1 MSEGKMRKIDGAA
14 AVRARPGDESV
25 ACAYLDLV
33 AAAKLGDHANLVAL
47 RELGQRLVHQVSH
60 VLASPAHEAV
70 ARARVP
76 SDVTQSGDRGKQI
89 PRRGRESQSPASVDL
104 ANAAADVHHGCVHY
118 PRSLVHTLRVRCVA
132 TPRAPYPTAC
142 APPSP
147 PPPGFPATPSQD
159 PHLKIYPPII
169 ADKYAAPPDPKEE
182 MYVPM
187 KVVVVGDGAV
197 GKTSMLLCYTTNTF
211 PTDYMA
217 TVFDNYAVNVP
228 YGNQVVSLGLWDTAG
243 QEEYARYRP
252 LSYDKADGFI
262 LAFDLTSRKSME
274 NVHRR
279 WIKELRAQA
288 PGAPVVL
295 VGTKLDLRGAN
306 GGDVDGCV
314 ATKEGEAVGK
324 KIGAERYVECS
335 ALTQDNLGAVFDSA
349 VDVCMKRRAALRDK
363 GERNQGAQA
372 SGCCSIS

>member
-1 MSEGKMRKIDGAA
+1 
-14 AVRARPGDESV
+14 
-25 ACAYLDLV
+25 
-33 AAAKLGDHANLVAL
+33 
-47 RELGQRLVHQVSH
+47 
-60 VLASPAHEAV
+60 
-70 ARARVP
+70 
-76 SDVTQSGDRGKQI
+76 
-89 PRRGRESQSPASVDL
+89 
-104 ANAAADVHHGCVHY
+104 
-118 PRSLVHTLRVRCVA
+118 
-132 TPRAPYPTAC
+132 
-142 APPSP
+142 
-147 PPPGFPATPSQD
+147 
-159 PHLKIYPPII
+159 
-169 ADKYAAPPDPKEE
+169 

-295 VGTKLDLRGAN
+295 VGTKLDLRAS
-306 GGDVDGCV
+306 GDVDGCV

-363 GERNQGAQA
+363 GRETKERKHRGAVRYRK
-372 SGCCSIS
+372 C

>member
-1 MSEGKMRKIDGAA
+1 MWPAGKK
-14 AVRARPGDESV
+14 
-25 ACAYLDLV
+25 
-33 AAAKLGDHANLVAL
+33 
-47 RELGQRLVHQVSH
+47 
-60 VLASPAHEAV
+60 SPAEAESHILPRPSISRTPRPTSTMGAFTTHV
-70 ARARVP
+70 PSYTPFAFDASRLLGRRIQPRVP
-76 SDVTQSGDRGKQI
+76 
-89 PRRGRESQSPASVDL
+89 AS
-104 ANAAADVHHGCVHY
+104 A
-118 PRSLVHTLRVRCVA
+118 S
-132 TPRAPYPTAC
+132 APV
-142 APPSP
+142 
-147 PPPGFPATPSQD
+147 PATPSH
-159 PHLKIYPPII
+159 PHLKIHPPII

-295 VGTKLDLRGAN
+295 VGTKLDLRAS
-306 GGDVDGCV
+306 GDVDGCV

-363 GERNQGAQA
+363 GERNQGAQ

>member
-1 MSEGKMRKIDGAA
+1 M
-14 AVRARPGDESV
+14 
-25 ACAYLDLV
+25 
-33 AAAKLGDHANLVAL
+33 
-47 RELGQRLVHQVSH
+47 
-60 VLASPAHEAV
+60 
-70 ARARVP
+70 
-76 SDVTQSGDRGKQI
+76 TQSGDRGKQTESPSEAESHSLPRPSI
-89 PRRGRESQSPASVDL
+89 SRTPRPTSTMGAFTTHVPSYTPFAFDASRLLGRRIQPHAPRLRLRPPGSPRRRLTRIS
-104 ANAAADVHHGCVHY
+104 N
-118 PRSLVHTLRVRCVA
+118 
-132 TPRAPYPTAC
+132 
-142 APPSP
+142 
-147 PPPGFPATPSQD
+147 
-159 PHLKIYPPII
+159 KIHPPII

-295 VGTKLDLRGAN
+295 VGTKLDLRAS
-306 GGDVDGCV
+306 GDADGCV
-314 ATKEGEAVGK
+314 TTKEGEAVGK

>member
-1 MSEGKMRKIDGAA
+1 MGAFTTHVPSYTPFA
-14 AVRARPGDESV
+14 FDASR
-25 ACAYLDLV
+25 L
-33 AAAKLGDHANLVAL
+33 LG
-47 RELGQRLVHQVSH
+47 RRIQ
-60 VLASPAHEAV
+60 P
-70 ARARVP
+70 RVP
-76 SDVTQSGDRGKQI
+76 AS
-89 PRRGRESQSPASVDL
+89 ASVP
-104 ANAAADVHHGCVHY
+104 V
-118 PRSLVHTLRVRCVA
+118 
-132 TPRAPYPTAC
+132 
-142 APPSP
+142 
-147 PPPGFPATPSQD
+147 PATPSQD

-252 LSYDKADGFI
+252 LSYDTADGFI

-295 VGTKLDLRGAN
+295 VGTKLDLRAS
-306 GGDVDGCV
+306 GDADGCV

>member
-1 MSEGKMRKIDGAA
+1 MRRDSSGAA
-14 AVRARPGDESV
+14 SNRA
-25 ACAYLDLV
+25 
-33 AAAKLGDHANLVAL
+33 
-47 RELGQRLVHQVSH
+47 
-60 VLASPAHEAV
+60 
-70 ARARVP
+70 
-76 SDVTQSGDRGKQI
+76 
-89 PRRGRESQSPASVDL
+89 
-104 ANAAADVHHGCVHY
+104 
-118 PRSLVHTLRVRCVA
+118 
-132 TPRAPYPTAC
+132 
-142 APPSP
+142 SP
-147 PPPGFPATPSQD
+147 PPPPS
-159 PHLKIYPPII
+159 PSPRRRLKTRTSKSTPII

-295 VGTKLDLRGAN
+295 VGTKLDLRAS
-306 GGDVDGCV
+306 GDADGCV

-372 SGCCSIS
+372 SGCLLYTSPSPRDQRGSRMPSSA